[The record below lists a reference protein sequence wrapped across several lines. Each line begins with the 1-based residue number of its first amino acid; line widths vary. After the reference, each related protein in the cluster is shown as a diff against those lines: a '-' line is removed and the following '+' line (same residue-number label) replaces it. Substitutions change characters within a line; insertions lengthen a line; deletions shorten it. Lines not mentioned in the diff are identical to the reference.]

1 MNETKQEETE
11 QTRTAGLLEIILIL
25 ELRSSNFTSFEP
37 RWFYEVIKVSKEDSY
52 KSTWKT
58 KMAFASDRVS

>member
-1 MNETKQEETE
+1 M
-11 QTRTAGLLEIILIL
+11 AGLLDIILIL
-25 ELRSSNFTSFEP
+25 ELRSSKFTSFEP